1 MDCLHEA
8 GMDVLLDISV
18 RADLTYYYKIWSF
31 GRELPIAAVPTLRM
45 NYDAAE
51 QMRLAA
57 AEMHLLGLNVNPAAL
72 YAQAG

>member
-8 GMDVLLDISV
+8 GMEVLVDISV

-31 GRELPIAAVPTLRM
+31 GRELPMQAVPTLRM

-57 AEMHLLGLNVNPAAL
+57 AEIHLLGVNVNHQGL
-72 YAQAG
+72 YS